1 MTGDQAAVLREAYR
15 RSEKRLE
22 NQQALAIAFDS
33 RSLLHAA
40 VTVAI
45 LAYVVSNLDIEPG
58 GEFFKG
64 AALFLTA
71 SVVCAAISAAPTR
84 LYTSGSAHSEL
95 SALIDEGAPEL
106 AVIKGLAVNND
117 RYIVRND
124 FTANLRASVYRISM
138 MFLLLGLLCSLAGLS
153 IR

>member
-1 MTGDQAAVLREAYR
+1 MTDDQAAILREAYR

-22 NQQALAIAFDS
+22 NQQALAIAFDA

-45 LAYVVSNLDIEPG
+45 LAYVVSNIDVG
-58 GEFFKG
+58 VAGDFFKG
-64 AALFLTA
+64 AAIFLTV
-71 SVVCAAISAAPTR
+71 SVICAAASAAPTR
-84 LYTSGSAHSEL
+84 LYTAGSAHAEL
-95 SALIDEGAPEL
+95 SALIDAGAPEL
-106 AVIKGLAVNND
+106 AVIKGLAENND

-124 FTANLRASVYRISM
+124 FAANLRVSIYRISTI
-138 MFLLLGLLCSLAGLS
+138 FLVIGLMLSLVGLG